1 MPTFRE
7 VMKAVQVTL
16 DDKTSGKRMR
26 EIESILRKHQAYSG
40 LTPQKATAILEDL
53 GPTFVKMGQI
63 ASNRSDIIPKE
74 YADAFKTLRANVPPV
89 PFETVVEI
97 IENSLGHSWQK
108 TFADIEKTPL
118 GSASV
123 AQVHRA
129 RLAHGLG
136 EPVPTNAGG
145 PERPARAATG
155 EATEQGTIVAVK
167 VRRPFVV
174 EQMAED
180 ITLIRHALALAGLT
194 RVAGDMMLTLDELV
208 DELERTTAEELDFC
222 VETSNLERFRKEI
235 AGEPGVTSPIP
246 YAAYGSD
253 EVLVMEYIEGVHIN
267 DVPGLRAQ
275 GDDPAD
281 LGRRL
286 AENYVTQFI
295 DNGFF
300 HADPHPG
307 NILVREHE
315 IVWIDLGMTGELSDA
330 ERAIVGTMFF
340 AVVQNDPFALKDAL
354 LTLAKAR
361 GPVDH
366 SLLLDQLSGL
376 LSQYA
381 SADLA
386 DINVGAAMLDIIEI
400 LRSQNLTLPSSLT
413 MLARGA
419 VTIEG
424 VLVDISPKTSVVD
437 IISNHVKKQAFT
449 IENASSKAKE
459 LLMATAASAEA
470 ATRLPTQ
477 LSHTL
482 DMLDRGQVKVA
493 TDLNM
498 PKNLIAALYSVS
510 GTVSLALIS
519 AGLFVGSSLIA
530 QTNMQP
536 QLLEVPVLGFLGYL
550 GAFVLGI
557 YVIGR
562 TLLTRHQQRNDKRIE

>member
-7 VMKAVQVTL
+7 VMKAVQVTA

-26 EIESILRKHQAYSG
+26 EIESILRKHRAYSG
-40 LTPQKATAILEDL
+40 LTPEKATAILEDL

-89 PFETVVEI
+89 PFETIVEI
-97 IENSLGHSWQK
+97 IENSLGHPWRD
-108 TFADIEKTPL
+108 TFADIEREPL

-136 EPVPTNAGG
+136 EPVATDAGA
-145 PERPARAATG
+145 PERPSGAAAG
-155 EATEQGTIVAVK
+155 EATEQGAVVAVK

-180 ITLIRHALALAGLT
+180 LTLIRHALALAGLT

-222 VETSNLERFRKEI
+222 VETSNLERFRKEL
-235 AGEPGVTSPIP
+235 AGEQGVTSPVA

-286 AENYVTQFI
+286 AENYVEQFI

-307 NILVREHE
+307 NILVRGHE

-354 LTLAKAR
+354 LTLAKPR

-400 LRSQNLTLPSSLT
+400 LRSQNLTLPPSLT

-437 IISNHVKKQAFT
+437 IISDHVKKQAFT
-449 IENASSKAKE
+449 PERASAKAKE

-482 DMLDRGQVKVA
+482 DMLDRGQMKVA
-493 TDLNM
+493 ADLNM

-550 GAFVLGI
+550 GAFVLGV

-562 TLLTRHQQRNDKRIE
+562 TLLTRHRQRNDKRIE